1 LLVNENFI
9 FENSK
14 NYRSKLKHA
23 VLAWWDRLLEARRQK
38 GKRPVETWE
47 QMKQLLRDRFLPLD
61 YDQFLFHKYQR
72 CSQGSQNANEYTTEF
87 LHLAKQNNLHETDGQ
102 QVARYVEGLKPI
114 IRNRIELWMLNV
126 TDA

>member
-1 LLVNENFI
+1 LILLVNENFI

-14 NYRSKLKHA
+14 NYRSKLEHA

-61 YDQFLFHKYQR
+61 YDQFLFHKY
-72 CSQGSQNANEYTTEF
+72 
-87 LHLAKQNNLHETDGQ
+87 
-102 QVARYVEGLKPI
+102 
-114 IRNRIELWMLNV
+114 
-126 TDA
+126 

>member
-1 LLVNENFI
+1 
-9 FENSK
+9 
-14 NYRSKLKHA
+14 
-23 VLAWWDRLLEARRQK
+23 
-38 GKRPVETWE
+38 
-47 QMKQLLRDRFLPLD
+47 
-61 YDQFLFHKYQR
+61 
-72 CSQGSQNANEYTTEF
+72 